1 MQLDNREQ
9 RKEIMN
15 ECKQKKHRGREKM
28 RNALTDVL
36 SGHTSCIYTLPQ
48 TLTGGMTLEYQLNYL
63 SLTFTSYKNEI
74 ELILYG

>member
-1 MQLDNREQ
+1 MDVNRKNTEAE
-9 RKEIMN
+9 K
-15 ECKQKKHRGREKM
+15 KM
-28 RNALTDVL
+28 RHALTDVL

-63 SLTFTSYKNEI
+63 SLTFPSYKNEI